1 MASTVDVQQEL
12 LRLVQTATGD
22 TPLSAPSLTS
32 GPTARE
38 TPAADAFTELTREL
52 DALRKQL
59 GAADETARRQA
70 EVLEVNTR
78 AVLESNRRG
87 SAVGSLARDAVST
100 VTSGGGLG
108 LLASPLGGL
117 VGWLLG
123 RRSPEPEADLPAFT
137 LPNPIAANLG
147 FAASNG
153 PGLDPVTYRADGTP
167 RSAPAQ
173 APAPGANITIHVQ
186 AMDSR
191 SFMDN
196 SDQIARAV
204 REAMLN
210 SHPLNDVIGE
220 M

>member
-1 MASTVDVQQEL
+1 
-12 LRLVQTATGD
+12 
-22 TPLSAPSLTS
+22 
-32 GPTARE
+32 
-38 TPAADAFTELTREL
+38 
-52 DALRKQL
+52 
-59 GAADETARRQA
+59 
-70 EVLEVNTR
+70 
-78 AVLESNRRG
+78 
-87 SAVGSLARDAVST
+87 
-100 VTSGGGLG
+100 
-108 LLASPLGGL
+108 
-117 VGWLLG
+117 
-123 RRSPEPEADLPAFT
+123 
-137 LPNPIAANLG
+137 
-147 FAASNG
+147 
-153 PGLDPVTYRADGTP
+153 LDPVTYRADGTP